1 MLFSSSSV
9 PTPGH
14 RLGKAAIH
22 SWPQASNMAQLAQS
36 TFSWTSPQ
44 LCHGGEEKGE
54 PALGAEV
61 GAPDSHMEALTPGPS
76 CSLQVS

>member
-1 MLFSSSSV
+1 
-9 PTPGH
+9 
-14 RLGKAAIH
+14 
-22 SWPQASNMAQLAQS
+22 MAQLAQS

-61 GAPDSHMEALTPGPS
+61 GAPDSHMEALTPGPP